1 MADARQIRH
10 LLDYNQWADEK
21 IVAAIDGVSASEL
34 AKPREAYFG
43 SLTANLL
50 HTLNVQRLWLAR
62 WQGAMPPRLD
72 DALTTT
78 WREAFAASHRDLRD
92 YVFPMS
98 DAELDRI
105 VQGKD
110 SRGNPYALPLGRMV
124 AHLAN
129 HGTQHRA
136 ETGLFL
142 ERIGRSPGNLDYFY
156 FMLEQ
161 P

>member
-1 MADARQIRH
+1 MADARQTRH

-21 IVAAIDGVSASEL
+21 IVAIIDGVSADEL
-34 AKPREAYFG
+34 AKPREAYFA
-43 SLTANLL
+43 SLANNLL

-62 WQGAMPPRLD
+62 WQGLTPPRLD
-72 DALTTT
+72 DPMTTT
-78 WREAFAASHRDLRD
+78 WREAFAASHRALRD

-98 DAELDRI
+98 DVGLDRI

-110 SRGNPYALPLGRMV
+110 SRGNPYAMSLARMV
-124 AHLAN
+124 AHLVN

-136 ETGLFL
+136 ETGLLL

-156 FMLEQ
+156 FILEQ
-161 P
+161 K